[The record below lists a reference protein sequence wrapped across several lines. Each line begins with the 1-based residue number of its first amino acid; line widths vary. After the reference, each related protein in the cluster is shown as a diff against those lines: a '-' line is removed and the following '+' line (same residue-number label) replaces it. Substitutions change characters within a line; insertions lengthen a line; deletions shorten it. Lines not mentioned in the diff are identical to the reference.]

1 MDLKLLRAFAQ
12 LADTGH
18 YGKAA
23 SKLCVTQSTLSK
35 QIQALETEVGG
46 LVFERGRHGAFLTPL
61 GTLLRKDAGELLR
74 LSDEIDLKMHRANA
88 GLIGQLDIGFG
99 ISTLNVAP
107 QLIAGFRAT
116 TPDCH
121 ITLNDLPSRDQHRR
135 LLAGGL
141 DLGFC
146 RAPEE
151 TDQLSFLPVIEERL
165 ALVLP
170 KSVRFPSDDTLSTLN
185 RLGFIALSPV
195 RGPGL
200 DRQINRWC
208 AGAGFVPRVV
218 QHAEDILTVHAI
230 VAAGL
235 GAALLPWH
243 GVDALA
249 GRTHQRPL
257 SGPDSNWPVG
267 LCWSRQHANPL
278 VSRFVDHVSQC
289 ADVLP
294 RDGGVGAPLQP

>member
-1 MDLKLLRAFAQ
+1 MDLKLLRAFVQ

-46 LVFERGRHGAFLTPL
+46 LLFERGRHGAILTPL
-61 GTLLRKDAGELLR
+61 GLLLRKEARAFLR
-74 LSDEIDLKMHRANA
+74 LSHEIDIKMHRANA

-99 ISTLNVAP
+99 ISTLNVVP
-107 QLIAGFRAT
+107 QLIARFTLT

-121 ITLNDLPSRDQHRR
+121 ITLNDLPSSEQHQR

-146 RAPEE
+146 RAPEA
-151 TDQLSFLPVIEERL
+151 TDELSFMPVIEERL

-170 KSVRFPSDDTLSTLN
+170 KTVSFPSDGTLSTLN
-185 RLGFIALSPV
+185 RLGFIALSPT

-200 DRQINRWC
+200 DMQINRWC
-208 AGAGFVPRVV
+208 AGARFVPRVV

-235 GAALLPWH
+235 GTALLPWH

-249 GRTHQRPL
+249 DRTHQQPL
-257 SGPDSNWPVG
+257 SGPDSSWPVG
-267 LCWSRQHANPL
+267 LCWRRKHSNPL
-278 VSRFVDHVSQC
+278 LSRFVDHVSVS
-289 ADVLP
+289 DLTEGVLS
-294 RDGGVGAPLQP
+294 GF